1 MTEMVTR
8 ADGDGCSGKEGFWS
22 RVGKVF
28 TTRSLTRRGGPSRRT
43 YWVSDGTRTGK
54 PGQGQGGMVAAGR
67 GHESHN
73 APGLPSSEARGTPVA
88 RSARRQTARV
98 GRTARRPGSHPAG
111 SKGASP
117 EAAVEAPSSGYARS
131 RKPRRRAASPA
142 HPSLRGGGGTSRRAA
157 HRNARP
163 HRPEVVRAG
172 IPQ

>member
-43 YWVSDGTRTGK
+43 YWGSDGTRTGK

-117 EAAVEAPSSGYARS
+117 EAAVEAPSSGYARVAS
-131 RKPRRRAASPA
+131 RIQGPPRATESTVRDPGAIRSVRHQCDGRAY
-142 HPSLRGGGGTSRRAA
+142 RGG
-157 HRNARP
+157 
-163 HRPEVVRAG
+163 
-172 IPQ
+172 